1 MGGNFRRSEA
11 FFDLSLLAQKRE
23 ALAVSVKAR
32 AHAHRCYCHA
42 GLEKGRQLW
51 PFTKPLQQPGD

>member
-1 MGGNFRRSEA
+1 MGGNFRA

-23 ALAVSVKAR
+23 ALALVSVKAR
-32 AHAHRCYCHA
+32 AHAHRTCA

-51 PFTKPLQQPGD
+51 PFTKPLQQAGD

>member
-1 MGGNFRRSEA
+1 MGGNFRA

-23 ALAVSVKAR
+23 ALALVSVKAR
-32 AHAHRCYCHA
+32 AHAHRTCA